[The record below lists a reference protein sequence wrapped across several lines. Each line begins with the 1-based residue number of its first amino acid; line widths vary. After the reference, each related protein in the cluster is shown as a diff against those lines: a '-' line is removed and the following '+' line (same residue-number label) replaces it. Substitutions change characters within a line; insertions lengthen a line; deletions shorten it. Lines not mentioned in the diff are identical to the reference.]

1 MRYPLVAGNWK
12 MHKDLAASQQLTSEI
27 VGMIGSE
34 ADSRVQ
40 VVIAP
45 PLVFLQAV
53 GKLLAEAPGVALG
66 AQNCYEAHEGA
77 FTGEVSAAM
86 LASVGVQYV
95 IIGHSERRQHFGETD
110 AQLARKVD
118 AALAQGLTPIFCCG
132 ESLATREADTHF
144 EFVRQQLTDGLF
156 HLEAA
161 ALAELVLAYEPIWA
175 IGTGRTASAQ
185 QAQEMHTAL
194 RAHLAERY
202 GAVVAD
208 QIRILYGGSVKP
220 DNAAEIF
227 AQPDVDGGLIGGASL
242 QSRSFVD
249 IVKAA
254 ATTLQAS

>member
-27 VGMIGSE
+27 VGMVGSE

-40 VVIAP
+40 VVVAP
-45 PLVFLQAV
+45 PLLFLRAV
-53 GKLLAEAPGVALG
+53 NKLLAEAPGIALG
-66 AQNCYEAHEGA
+66 AQNCHEANEGA
-77 FTGEVSAAM
+77 FTGEISAPM
-86 LASVGVQYV
+86 LRSVGVQYV

-110 AQLARKVD
+110 AQLARKVN
-118 AALAQGLTPIFCCG
+118 AALAHGLTPIFCCG
-132 ESLATREADTHF
+132 ETLEIREANTHF
-144 EFVRQQLTDGLF
+144 DFVRQQLTDGLF

-161 ALAELVLAYEPIWA
+161 QLAKLVLAYEPIWA

-185 QAQEMHTAL
+185 QAQEMHAAL

-202 GAVVAD
+202 GPAVAD
-208 QIRILYGGSVKP
+208 QVRILYGGSVKP

-254 ATTLQAS
+254 AIAL